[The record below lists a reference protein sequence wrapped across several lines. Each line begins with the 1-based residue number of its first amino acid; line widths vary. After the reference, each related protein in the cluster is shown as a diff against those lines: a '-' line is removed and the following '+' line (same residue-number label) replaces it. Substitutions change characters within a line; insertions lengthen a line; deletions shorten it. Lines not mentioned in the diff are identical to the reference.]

1 MIKKQ
6 KTKKNP
12 TCPCNRCKRCG
23 FDLWS
28 GRPPGGGHGNP
39 LQYSCL
45 ENPMNREAWR
55 AIVHRVAKSHT
66 QLKQLSMHANS
77 KLVIAVLLSLSQLSY
92 PLRKEYSPAQNKA
105 ISRRSAACFSFF
117 KLKQLTTLVHVK
129 CSPCSPHLVA
139 WVFVLHLTEL
149 KGPLFHFLVTT
160 EFKYLWFGLWAHN
173 WKVVIIAISR

>member
-1 MIKKQ
+1 MIKKKKQ
-6 KTKKNP
+6 KKNP
-12 TCPCNRCKRCG
+12 PASAIDVRDV
-23 FDLWS
+23 DLISGS

-45 ENPMNREAWR
+45 ENPMNRGAWR
-55 AIVHRVAKSHT
+55 TIVRRVAKSHT

-92 PLRKEYSPAQNKA
+92 PLRREYSPAQNKA

-139 WVFVLHLTEL
+139 
-149 KGPLFHFLVTT
+149 
-160 EFKYLWFGLWAHN
+160 
-173 WKVVIIAISR
+173 

>member
-45 ENPMNREAWR
+45 ESPMNRGAWR

-105 ISRRSAACFSFF
+105 ISCCLLFLFQIKAVDHLGSCQMQPLQSTPGCIGICFAFNRTERTSVSFSCN
-117 KLKQLTTLVHVK
+117 HR
-129 CSPCSPHLVA
+129 
-139 WVFVLHLTEL
+139 
-149 KGPLFHFLVTT
+149 
-160 EFKYLWFGLWAHN
+160 
-173 WKVVIIAISR
+173 I